1 MLRKEDFEP
10 NMKTE
15 DKIPGAQTE
24 NPAQSQRFGDFIV
37 KYMQNVQDTMELFPG
52 TSFRAINEIFGVLY
66 VPLESMGEIEV
77 TGTSY
82 NSIPKCYTYM
92 DMEAAGESGINRL
105 HDHPYLKLRGKG
117 TAVAVI
123 DSGIDYQNE
132 VFRNAGGSRI
142 AYLWDQSIEEEE
154 QNQSGRELEA
164 ENGDAD
170 NLPGD
175 DIADT
180 EVPYGKLFRKKDID
194 RALASEEPFA
204 IVPSRDTNGHGT
216 ALAGIA
222 AGNMVPGE
230 NFTEPFAIVPS
241 RDTNGHGTALAGIA
255 AGNMVPGE
263 NFTGAAPEATLI
275 IIKVKPAKQYLRNFY
290 LYPPEAEAFQEND
303 VMMAI
308 AFAISQAKKLKMP
321 LSICLGIGSSQG
333 AHLGTNALSQYVDY
347 VANFSQVS
355 VSVAAGNEGNTR
367 NHSTGIFSQGRE
379 QIVTELRVAEREQ
392 GFTIEFWGEP
402 PEIYELSIQSPT
414 GEILE
419 VSSSIGSRTQE
430 LSFVFVETK
439 VYVNYILIERQTGY
453 SLVYIRFFHPAS
465 GIWKI
470 FTQARNQQNVQFH
483 IWLPVEGLISQDT
496 YFLEPSPYT
505 TVTAPGDA
513 RNSITA
519 TAYQHRDGSIYIA
532 AGRGYT
538 PDGMITPH
546 LAAPGVNVKVPLVR
560 GGFGTRSG
568 TSISAAQTAGIA
580 ALLFEWAIIRDN
592 QPFFTGSSVKY
603 YLQRGARRE
612 ENMQYP
618 NPEWGYGKVDLY
630 HTFELLT

>member
-15 DKIPGAQTE
+15 DKIPGAQSE

-37 KYMQNVQDTMELFPG
+37 KYMQNVKDTMELFPG
-52 TSFRAINEIFGVLY
+52 TSFQAINEIFGVLY
-66 VPLESMGEIEV
+66 VPLESMGELEV

-92 DMEAAGESGINRL
+92 DMEAAGASGITRL

-123 DSGIDYQNE
+123 DSGIDYQNA

-142 AYLWDQSIEEEE
+142 AYLWDQS
-154 QNQSGRELEA
+154 LED
-164 ENGDAD
+164 GT
-170 NLPGD
+170 
-175 DIADT
+175 DIAGT
-180 EVPYGKLFRKKDID
+180 EVPYGRLFRKNDID
-194 RALASEEPFA
+194 QALAFEDPFS
-204 IVPSRDTNGHGT
+204 V
-216 ALAGIA
+216 
-222 AGNMVPGE
+222 
-230 NFTEPFAIVPS
+230 VPS

-290 LYPPEAEAFQEND
+290 LYPPDAEVFQEND

-308 AFAISQAKKLKMP
+308 AYAISWAKKLEMP

-470 FTQARNQQNVQFH
+470 FTQARNRQNVQFH

>member
-15 DKIPGAQTE
+15 DKIPGAQSE

-37 KYMQNVQDTMELFPG
+37 KYMQNVKDTMELFPG
-52 TSFRAINEIFGVLY
+52 TSFQAINEIFGVLY
-66 VPLESMGEIEV
+66 VPLESMGELEV

-92 DMEAAGESGINRL
+92 DMEAAGASGITRL
-105 HDHPYLKLRGKG
+105 HNHPYLKLRGKG

-123 DSGIDYQNE
+123 DSGIDYQNA

-142 AYLWDQSIEEEE
+142 AYLWDQS
-154 QNQSGRELEA
+154 LED
-164 ENGDAD
+164 GT
-170 NLPGD
+170 
-175 DIADT
+175 DIAGT
-180 EVPYGKLFRKKDID
+180 EVPYGRLFRKNDID
-194 RALASEEPFA
+194 QALAFEDPFS
-204 IVPSRDTNGHGT
+204 V
-216 ALAGIA
+216 
-222 AGNMVPGE
+222 
-230 NFTEPFAIVPS
+230 VPS

-290 LYPPEAEAFQEND
+290 LYPPDAEVFQEND

-308 AFAISQAKKLKMP
+308 AYAISWAKKLEMP

-379 QIVTELRVAEREQ
+379 QVVTELRVAEREQ
-392 GFTIEFWGEP
+392 GFTMEFWGEP
-402 PEIYELSIQSPT
+402 PEIYGLSIQSPT

-470 FTQARNQQNVQFH
+470 FTQARNRQNVQFH
-483 IWLPVEGLISQDT
+483 MWLPVEGLISQDT

-568 TSISAAQTAGIA
+568 TSISAAQMSGIA

>member
-1 MLRKEDFEP
+1 MLGKEDFEFD
-10 NMKTE
+10 METE
-15 DKIPGAQTE
+15 ENEIPGVQPE
-24 NPAQSQRFGDFIV
+24 NPAQSEHFGDFIV
-37 KYMQNVQDTMELFPG
+37 KYMQNVENTMELFPG
-52 TSFRAINEIFGVLY
+52 TTFQAINEIFGILY
-66 VPLESMGEIEV
+66 VPLENTGELEI

-92 DMEAAGESGINRL
+92 DMEAAGASGITRL

-142 AYLWDQSIEEEE
+142 AYLWDQSLEEE
-154 QNQSGRELEA
+154 SDMGA
-164 ENGDAD
+164 AK
-170 NLPGD
+170 
-175 DIADT
+175 
-180 EVPYGKLFRKKDID
+180 VPYGRLFRKRDID
-194 RALASEEPFA
+194 LALDSENPFS

-222 AGNMVPGE
+222 AGNMVQ
-230 NFTEPFAIVPS
+230 
-241 RDTNGHGTALAGIA
+241 
-255 AGNMVPGE
+255 GE

-290 LYPPEAEAFQEND
+290 LYPPEAEVFQEDD

-308 AFAISQAKKLKMP
+308 AFAIRLAKELGVP
-321 LSICLGIGSSQG
+321 LSICVGIGSSQG

-367 NHSTGIFSQGRE
+367 NHSTGIFSQERE
-379 QIVTELRVAEREQ
+379 KIVTELRVAEREQ
-392 GFTIEFWGEP
+392 GFTMEFWGDP

-470 FTQARNQQNVQFH
+470 FTQGKNKQNVQFH
-483 IWLPVEGLISQDT
+483 MWLPVEGLISQDT

-538 PDGMITPH
+538 PNGMVTPH

-560 GGFGTRSG
+560 GGFGIRSG

-618 NPEWGYGKVDLY
+618 NPEWGYGRVDLY

>member
-15 DKIPGAQTE
+15 DKIPGAQSE

-37 KYMQNVQDTMELFPG
+37 KYMQNVKDTMELFPG
-52 TSFRAINEIFGVLY
+52 TSFQAINEIFGVLY
-66 VPLESMGEIEV
+66 VRLESMGELEV

-92 DMEAAGESGINRL
+92 DMEAAGASGITRL

-123 DSGIDYQNE
+123 DSGIDYQNA

-142 AYLWDQSIEEEE
+142 AYLWDQS
-154 QNQSGRELEA
+154 LED
-164 ENGDAD
+164 GT
-170 NLPGD
+170 
-175 DIADT
+175 DIAGT
-180 EVPYGKLFRKKDID
+180 EVPYGRLFRKNDID
-194 RALASEEPFA
+194 QALAFEDPFS
-204 IVPSRDTNGHGT
+204 V
-216 ALAGIA
+216 
-222 AGNMVPGE
+222 
-230 NFTEPFAIVPS
+230 VPS

-290 LYPPEAEAFQEND
+290 LYPPDAEVFQEND

-308 AFAISQAKKLKMP
+308 AYAISWAKKLEMP

-355 VSVAAGNEGNTR
+355 VSAAAGNEGNTR

-392 GFTIEFWGEP
+392 GFTMEFWGEP
-402 PEIYELSIQSPT
+402 PEIYGLSIQSPT

-430 LSFVFVETK
+430 LSFVFIETK

-470 FTQARNQQNVQFH
+470 FTRGKNRQNVQFH
-483 IWLPVEGLISQDT
+483 MWLPVEGLISQDT

-513 RNSITA
+513 RNSITT

-592 QPFFTGSSVKY
+592 QPFFTGSGVKY

>member
-15 DKIPGAQTE
+15 DKIPGAQSE

-37 KYMQNVQDTMELFPG
+37 KYMQNVKDTMELFPG
-52 TSFRAINEIFGVLY
+52 TSFQAINEIFGVLY
-66 VPLESMGEIEV
+66 VPLESMGELEV

-92 DMEAAGESGINRL
+92 DMEAAGASGITRL

-123 DSGIDYQNE
+123 DSGIDYQNA

-142 AYLWDQSIEEEE
+142 AYLWDQS
-154 QNQSGRELEA
+154 LED
-164 ENGDAD
+164 GT
-170 NLPGD
+170 
-175 DIADT
+175 DIAGT
-180 EVPYGKLFRKKDID
+180 EVPYGRLFRKNDID
-194 RALASEEPFA
+194 QALAFEDPFS
-204 IVPSRDTNGHGT
+204 V
-216 ALAGIA
+216 
-222 AGNMVPGE
+222 
-230 NFTEPFAIVPS
+230 VPS

-290 LYPPEAEAFQEND
+290 LYPPDAEVFQEND

-308 AFAISQAKKLKMP
+308 AYAISWAKKLEMP

-355 VSVAAGNEGNTR
+355 VSAAAGNEENTR

-392 GFTIEFWGEP
+392 GFTMEFWGEP
-402 PEIYELSIQSPT
+402 PEIYGLSIQSPT

-470 FTQARNQQNVQFH
+470 FTRGKNRQNVQFH
-483 IWLPVEGLISQDT
+483 MWLPVEGLISQDT

-513 RNSITA
+513 RNSITT

-592 QPFFTGSSVKY
+592 QPFFTGSGVKY

-618 NPEWGYGKVDLY
+618 NPEWGYGKVNLY

>member
-15 DKIPGAQTE
+15 DKIPGAQSE

-37 KYMQNVQDTMELFPG
+37 KYMQNVKDTMELFPG
-52 TSFRAINEIFGVLY
+52 TSFQAINEIFGVLY
-66 VPLESMGEIEV
+66 VPLESMGELEV

-92 DMEAAGESGINRL
+92 DMEAAGASGITRL

-123 DSGIDYQNE
+123 DSGIDYQNA

-142 AYLWDQSIEEEE
+142 AYLWDQS
-154 QNQSGRELEA
+154 LED
-164 ENGDAD
+164 GT
-170 NLPGD
+170 
-175 DIADT
+175 DIAGT
-180 EVPYGKLFRKKDID
+180 EVPYGRLFRKNDID
-194 RALASEEPFA
+194 QALAFEDPFS
-204 IVPSRDTNGHGT
+204 V
-216 ALAGIA
+216 
-222 AGNMVPGE
+222 
-230 NFTEPFAIVPS
+230 VPS

-290 LYPPEAEAFQEND
+290 LYPPDAEVFQEND

-308 AFAISQAKKLKMP
+308 AYAISWAKKLEMP

-379 QIVTELRVAEREQ
+379 QVVTELRVAEREQ
-392 GFTIEFWGEP
+392 GFTMEFWGEP
-402 PEIYELSIQSPT
+402 PEIYGLSIQSPT

-470 FTQARNQQNVQFH
+470 FTQARNRQNVQFH
-483 IWLPVEGLISQDT
+483 MWLPVEGLISQDT

-513 RNSITA
+513 RNSITT

-592 QPFFTGSSVKY
+592 QPFFTGSGVKY

-618 NPEWGYGKVDLY
+618 NPEWGYGKVNLY

>member
-1 MLRKEDFEP
+1 MFGREDFEFD
-10 NMKTE
+10 MKTE
-15 DKIPGAQTE
+15 ENEIPGVQPE
-24 NPAQSQRFGDFIV
+24 NPAQSEHFGDFIV
-37 KYMQNVQDTMELFPG
+37 KYMQNVENTMELFPG
-52 TSFRAINEIFGVLY
+52 TTFQAVNEIFGILY
-66 VPLESMGEIEV
+66 VPLENTGELEI

-92 DMEAAGESGINRL
+92 DMEAAGASGITRL

-142 AYLWDQSIEEEE
+142 AYLWDQS
-154 QNQSGRELEA
+154 LED
-164 ENGDAD
+164 E
-170 NLPGD
+170 
-175 DIADT
+175 ADT
-180 EVPYGKLFRKKDID
+180 GSAKVPYGRLFRKKDID
-194 RALASEEPFA
+194 LALDSENPFS

-222 AGNMVPGE
+222 AGNMVQ
-230 NFTEPFAIVPS
+230 
-241 RDTNGHGTALAGIA
+241 
-255 AGNMVPGE
+255 GE

-290 LYPPEAEAFQEND
+290 LYPPEAEVFQEDD

-308 AFAISQAKKLKMP
+308 AFAIRLAKELGVP
-321 LSICLGIGSSQG
+321 LSICVGIGSSQG

-367 NHSTGIFSQGRE
+367 NHSTGIFSQERE
-379 QIVTELRVAEREQ
+379 KIVTELRVAEREQ
-392 GFTIEFWGEP
+392 GFTMEFWGEP

-470 FTQARNQQNVQFH
+470 FTQGKNKQNVQFH
-483 IWLPVEGLISQDT
+483 MWLPVEGLISQDT

-513 RNSITA
+513 RNSITS

-538 PDGMITPH
+538 PDGMVTPH

-618 NPEWGYGKVDLY
+618 NPEWGYGRVDLY

>member
-1 MLRKEDFEP
+1 MFGREDFEFD
-10 NMKTE
+10 MKTE
-15 DKIPGAQTE
+15 ENEIPGVQPE
-24 NPAQSQRFGDFIV
+24 NPAQSEHFGDFIV
-37 KYMQNVQDTMELFPG
+37 KYMQNVENTMELFPG
-52 TSFRAINEIFGVLY
+52 TTFQAVNEIFGILY
-66 VPLESMGEIEV
+66 VPLENTGELEI

-92 DMEAAGESGINRL
+92 DMEAAGASGITRL

-142 AYLWDQSIEEEE
+142 AYLWDQSLEEE
-154 QNQSGRELEA
+154 SDMGA
-164 ENGDAD
+164 AK
-170 NLPGD
+170 
-175 DIADT
+175 
-180 EVPYGKLFRKKDID
+180 VPYGRLFRKRDID
-194 RALASEEPFA
+194 LALDSENPFS

-222 AGNMVPGE
+222 AGNMVQ
-230 NFTEPFAIVPS
+230 
-241 RDTNGHGTALAGIA
+241 
-255 AGNMVPGE
+255 GE

-290 LYPPEAEAFQEND
+290 LYPPEAEVFQEDD

-308 AFAISQAKKLKMP
+308 AFAIRLAKELRGP
-321 LSICLGIGSSQG
+321 LSICVGIGSSQG

-367 NHSTGIFSQGRE
+367 NHSTGIFSQERE
-379 QIVTELRVAEREQ
+379 KIVTELRVAEREQ
-392 GFTIEFWGEP
+392 GFTMEFWGEP

-470 FTQARNQQNVQFH
+470 FTQGKNKQNVQFH
-483 IWLPVEGLISQDT
+483 MWLPVEGLISQDT

-538 PDGMITPH
+538 PDGMVTPH

-618 NPEWGYGKVDLY
+618 NPEWGYGRVDLY

>member
-1 MLRKEDFEP
+1 MFGKEDFEFD
-10 NMKTE
+10 METE
-15 DKIPGAQTE
+15 ENEIPGVQPE
-24 NPAQSQRFGDFIV
+24 NPAQSEHFGDFIV
-37 KYMQNVQDTMELFPG
+37 KYMQNVENTMELFPG
-52 TSFRAINEIFGVLY
+52 TIFQAVNEIFGILY
-66 VPLESMGEIEV
+66 VPLENTGELEI

-92 DMEAAGESGINRL
+92 DMEAAGASGITRL

-142 AYLWDQSIEEEE
+142 AYLWDQSLEEE
-154 QNQSGRELEA
+154 SDMGA
-164 ENGDAD
+164 AK
-170 NLPGD
+170 
-175 DIADT
+175 
-180 EVPYGKLFRKKDID
+180 VPYGRLFRKKDID
-194 RALASEEPFA
+194 LALDSENPFS

-222 AGNMVPGE
+222 AGNMVQ
-230 NFTEPFAIVPS
+230 
-241 RDTNGHGTALAGIA
+241 
-255 AGNMVPGE
+255 GE

-290 LYPPEAEAFQEND
+290 LYPPEAEVFQEDD

-308 AFAISQAKKLKMP
+308 AFAIRLAKELGVP
-321 LSICLGIGSSQG
+321 LSICVGIGSSQG

-367 NHSTGIFSQGRE
+367 NHSTGIFSQERE
-379 QIVTELRVAEREQ
+379 RIVTELRVAEREQ
-392 GFTIEFWGEP
+392 GFTMEFWGEP

-419 VSSSIGSRTQE
+419 VSSSIGARTQE

-470 FTQARNQQNVQFH
+470 FTQGKNKQNVQFH
-483 IWLPVEGLISQDT
+483 MWLPVEGLISQDT

-538 PDGMITPH
+538 PDGMVTPH

-618 NPEWGYGKVDLY
+618 NPEWGYGRVDLY

>member
-1 MLRKEDFEP
+1 
-10 NMKTE
+10 
-15 DKIPGAQTE
+15 
-24 NPAQSQRFGDFIV
+24 
-37 KYMQNVQDTMELFPG
+37 MQNVQDTMELFPG
-52 TSFRAINEIFGVLY
+52 ASFQAINEIFGVLY
-66 VPLESMGEIEV
+66 VPLESMGELEV

-92 DMEAAGESGINRL
+92 DMEAAGASGITRL

-123 DSGIDYQNE
+123 DSGIDYQNA

-142 AYLWDQSIEEEE
+142 AYLWDQS
-154 QNQSGRELEA
+154 LED
-164 ENGDAD
+164 GT
-170 NLPGD
+170 
-175 DIADT
+175 DIAGT
-180 EVPYGKLFRKKDID
+180 EVPYGRLFRKNDID
-194 RALASEEPFA
+194 QALAFEDPFS
-204 IVPSRDTNGHGT
+204 V
-216 ALAGIA
+216 
-222 AGNMVPGE
+222 
-230 NFTEPFAIVPS
+230 VPS

-290 LYPPEAEAFQEND
+290 LYPPDAEVFQEND

-308 AFAISQAKKLKMP
+308 AYAISWAKKLEMP

-367 NHSTGIFSQGRE
+367 NHSTGIFSQERE

-392 GFTIEFWGEP
+392 GFTMEFWGEP
-402 PEIYELSIQSPT
+402 PEIYGLSIQSPT

-470 FTQARNQQNVQFH
+470 FTQARNRQNVQFH
-483 IWLPVEGLISQDT
+483 MWLPVEGLISQDT

-560 GGFGTRSG
+560 GDFGTRSG

-580 ALLFEWAIIRDN
+580 ALLFEWALIRDN

>member
-1 MLRKEDFEP
+1 MLGKEDFEFD
-10 NMKTE
+10 METE
-15 DKIPGAQTE
+15 ENEIPGVQPE
-24 NPAQSQRFGDFIV
+24 NPAQSEHFGDFIV
-37 KYMQNVQDTMELFPG
+37 KYMQNVENTMELFPG
-52 TSFRAINEIFGVLY
+52 TTFQAINEIFGILY
-66 VPLESMGEIEV
+66 VPLENTGELEI

-92 DMEAAGESGINRL
+92 DMEAADASGITRL

-142 AYLWDQSIEEEE
+142 AYLWDQSLEEE
-154 QNQSGRELEA
+154 SDMGA
-164 ENGDAD
+164 AK
-170 NLPGD
+170 
-175 DIADT
+175 
-180 EVPYGKLFRKKDID
+180 VPYGRLFRKRDID
-194 RALASEEPFA
+194 LALDSENPFS

-222 AGNMVPGE
+222 AGNMVQ
-230 NFTEPFAIVPS
+230 
-241 RDTNGHGTALAGIA
+241 
-255 AGNMVPGE
+255 GE

-290 LYPPEAEAFQEND
+290 LYPPEAEVFQEDD

-308 AFAISQAKKLKMP
+308 AFAIRLAKELGVP
-321 LSICLGIGSSQG
+321 LSICVGIGSSQG

-367 NHSTGIFSQGRE
+367 NHSTGIFLQERE
-379 QIVTELRVAEREQ
+379 KIVTELRVAEREQ
-392 GFTIEFWGEP
+392 GFTMEFWGEP

-470 FTQARNQQNVQFH
+470 FTQGKNKQNVQFH
-483 IWLPVEGLISQDT
+483 MWLPVEGLISQDT

-538 PDGMITPH
+538 PNGMVTPH

-560 GGFGTRSG
+560 GGFGIRSG

-580 ALLFEWAIIRDN
+580 ALLFEWAIIRNN

-618 NPEWGYGKVDLY
+618 NPEWGYGRVDLY

>member
-1 MLRKEDFEP
+1 MRVLKEKHSGQEYGQPVFAYIYEKGEGRTAMFGREDFEFD
-10 NMKTE
+10 MKTE
-15 DKIPGAQTE
+15 ENEIPGVQPE
-24 NPAQSQRFGDFIV
+24 NPAQSEHFGDFIV
-37 KYMQNVQDTMELFPG
+37 KYMQNVENTMELFPG
-52 TSFRAINEIFGVLY
+52 TTFQAVNEIFGILY
-66 VPLESMGEIEV
+66 VPLENTGELEI

-92 DMEAAGESGINRL
+92 DMEAAGASGITRL
-105 HDHPYLKLRGKG
+105 HDHPYLKLRGRG

-142 AYLWDQSIEEEE
+142 AYLWDQSLEEE
-154 QNQSGRELEA
+154 SDMGA
-164 ENGDAD
+164 AK
-170 NLPGD
+170 
-175 DIADT
+175 
-180 EVPYGKLFRKKDID
+180 VPYGRLFRKRDID
-194 RALASEEPFA
+194 LALDSENPFS

-222 AGNMVPGE
+222 AGNMVQ
-230 NFTEPFAIVPS
+230 
-241 RDTNGHGTALAGIA
+241 
-255 AGNMVPGE
+255 GE

-290 LYPPEAEAFQEND
+290 LYPPEAEVFQEDD

-308 AFAISQAKKLKMP
+308 AFAIRLAKELRVP
-321 LSICLGIGSSQG
+321 LSICVGIGSSQG

-367 NHSTGIFSQGRE
+367 NHSTGIFSQERE
-379 QIVTELRVAEREQ
+379 KIVTELRVAEREQ
-392 GFTIEFWGEP
+392 GFTMEFWGEP

-470 FTQARNQQNVQFH
+470 FTQGKNKQNVQFH
-483 IWLPVEGLISQDT
+483 MWLPVEGLISQDT

-532 AGRGYT
+532 TGRGYT
-538 PDGMITPH
+538 PDGMVTPH

-618 NPEWGYGKVDLY
+618 NPEWGYGRVDLY

>member
-1 MLRKEDFEP
+1 MFGREDFEFD
-10 NMKTE
+10 MKTE
-15 DKIPGAQTE
+15 ENEIPGVQPE
-24 NPAQSQRFGDFIV
+24 NPAQSEHFGDFIV
-37 KYMQNVQDTMELFPG
+37 KYMQNVENTMELFPG
-52 TSFRAINEIFGVLY
+52 TTFQTVNEIFGILY
-66 VPLESMGEIEV
+66 VPLENTGELEI

-92 DMEAAGESGINRL
+92 DMEAAGASGITRL

-142 AYLWDQSIEEEE
+142 AYLWDQSLEEE
-154 QNQSGRELEA
+154 SDMGA
-164 ENGDAD
+164 AK
-170 NLPGD
+170 
-175 DIADT
+175 
-180 EVPYGKLFRKKDID
+180 VPYGRLFRKRDID
-194 RALASEEPFA
+194 LALDSENPFS

-222 AGNMVPGE
+222 AGNMVQ
-230 NFTEPFAIVPS
+230 
-241 RDTNGHGTALAGIA
+241 
-255 AGNMVPGE
+255 GE

-290 LYPPEAEAFQEND
+290 LYPPEAEVFQEDD

-308 AFAISQAKKLKMP
+308 AFAIRLAKELGVP
-321 LSICLGIGSSQG
+321 LSICVGIGSSQG

-367 NHSTGIFSQGRE
+367 NHSTGIFSQERE
-379 QIVTELRVAEREQ
+379 KIVTELRVAEREQ
-392 GFTIEFWGEP
+392 GFTMEFWGEP

-470 FTQARNQQNVQFH
+470 FTQGKNKQNVQFH
-483 IWLPVEGLISQDT
+483 MWLPVEGLISQDT

-538 PDGMITPH
+538 PNGMVTPH

-560 GGFGTRSG
+560 GGFGICSG

-580 ALLFEWAIIRDN
+580 ALLFEWAIIRNN

-618 NPEWGYGKVDLY
+618 NPEWGYGRVDLY

>member
-1 MLRKEDFEP
+1 MFGREDFEFD
-10 NMKTE
+10 MKTE
-15 DKIPGAQTE
+15 ENEIPGVQPE
-24 NPAQSQRFGDFIV
+24 NPAQSEHFGDFIV
-37 KYMQNVQDTMELFPG
+37 KYMQNVENTMELFPG
-52 TSFRAINEIFGVLY
+52 TTFQAVNEIFGILY
-66 VPLESMGEIEV
+66 VPLENTGELEI

-92 DMEAAGESGINRL
+92 DMEAAGASGITRL

-142 AYLWDQSIEEEE
+142 AYLWDQSLEEE
-154 QNQSGRELEA
+154 SDMGA
-164 ENGDAD
+164 AK
-170 NLPGD
+170 
-175 DIADT
+175 
-180 EVPYGKLFRKKDID
+180 VPYGRLFRKRDID
-194 RALASEEPFA
+194 LALDSENPFS

-222 AGNMVPGE
+222 AGNMVQ
-230 NFTEPFAIVPS
+230 
-241 RDTNGHGTALAGIA
+241 
-255 AGNMVPGE
+255 GE

-290 LYPPEAEAFQEND
+290 LYPPEAEVFQEDD
-303 VMMAI
+303 VMRAI
-308 AFAISQAKKLKMP
+308 AFAIRLAKELGVP
-321 LSICLGIGSSQG
+321 LSICVGIGSSQG

-367 NHSTGIFSQGRE
+367 NHSTGIFSQERE
-379 QIVTELRVAEREQ
+379 KIVTELRVAEREQ
-392 GFTIEFWGEP
+392 GFTMEFWGEP

-470 FTQARNQQNVQFH
+470 FTQGKNKQNVQFH
-483 IWLPVEGLISQDT
+483 MWLPVEGLISQDT

-538 PDGMITPH
+538 PNGMVTPH

-560 GGFGTRSG
+560 GGFGIRSG

-580 ALLFEWAIIRDN
+580 ALLFEWAIIRNN

-618 NPEWGYGKVDLY
+618 NPEWGYGRVDLY

>member
-1 MLRKEDFEP
+1 M
-10 NMKTE
+10 
-15 DKIPGAQTE
+15 
-24 NPAQSQRFGDFIV
+24 
-37 KYMQNVQDTMELFPG
+37 
-52 TSFRAINEIFGVLY
+52 FRWKL
-66 VPLESMGEIEV
+66 GEIEV

-92 DMEAAGESGINRL
+92 DMEAAGEIGDKQV

-142 AYLWDQSIEEEE
+142 AYLWDQSIKRKNKISLDGSWKLKMEM
-154 QNQSGRELEA
+154 QIICRGM
-164 ENGDAD
+164 
-170 NLPGD
+170 
-175 DIADT
+175 IADT

-230 NFTEPFAIVPS
+230 TLRSSAGGNPDHHQGKAGKAIS
-241 RDTNGHGTALAGIA
+241 
-255 AGNMVPGE
+255 
-263 NFTGAAPEATLI
+263 PEFL
-275 IIKVKPAKQYLRNFY
+275 

-379 QIVTELRVAEREQ
+379 QIVTELRVAGKRA
-392 GFTIEFWGEP
+392 GL
-402 PEIYELSIQSPT
+402 YHR
-414 GEILE
+414 IL
-419 VSSSIGSRTQE
+419 
-430 LSFVFVETK
+430 
-439 VYVNYILIERQTGY
+439 
-453 SLVYIRFFHPAS
+453 
-465 GIWKI
+465 
-470 FTQARNQQNVQFH
+470 
-483 IWLPVEGLISQDT
+483 
-496 YFLEPSPYT
+496 
-505 TVTAPGDA
+505 
-513 RNSITA
+513 
-519 TAYQHRDGSIYIA
+519 
-532 AGRGYT
+532 GR
-538 PDGMITPH
+538 
-546 LAAPGVNVKVPLVR
+546 
-560 GGFGTRSG
+560 
-568 TSISAAQTAGIA
+568 TAGN
-580 ALLFEWAIIRDN
+580 L
-592 QPFFTGSSVKY
+592 
-603 YLQRGARRE
+603 
-612 ENMQYP
+612 
-618 NPEWGYGKVDLY
+618 
-630 HTFELLT
+630 

>member
-1 MLRKEDFEP
+1 MFGREDFEFD
-10 NMKTE
+10 MKTE
-15 DKIPGAQTE
+15 ENEIPGVQPE
-24 NPAQSQRFGDFIV
+24 NPAQSEHFGDFIV
-37 KYMQNVQDTMELFPG
+37 KYMQNVENTMELFPG
-52 TSFRAINEIFGVLY
+52 TTFQAVNEIFGILY
-66 VPLESMGEIEV
+66 VPLENTGELEI

-92 DMEAAGESGINRL
+92 DMEAAGASGITRL

-123 DSGIDYQNE
+123 DSGIDYQTE

-142 AYLWDQSIEEEE
+142 AYLWDQSLEEE
-154 QNQSGRELEA
+154 SDMGA
-164 ENGDAD
+164 AK
-170 NLPGD
+170 
-175 DIADT
+175 
-180 EVPYGKLFRKKDID
+180 VPYGRLFRKRDID
-194 RALASEEPFA
+194 LALDSENPFS

-222 AGNMVPGE
+222 AGNMVQ
-230 NFTEPFAIVPS
+230 
-241 RDTNGHGTALAGIA
+241 
-255 AGNMVPGE
+255 GE

-290 LYPPEAEAFQEND
+290 LYPPEAEVFQEDD

-308 AFAISQAKKLKMP
+308 AFAIRLAKELGVP
-321 LSICLGIGSSQG
+321 LSICVGIGSSQG

-367 NHSTGIFSQGRE
+367 NHSTGIFSQERE
-379 QIVTELRVAEREQ
+379 KIVTELRVAEREQ
-392 GFTIEFWGEP
+392 GFTMEFWGEP

-470 FTQARNQQNVQFH
+470 FTQGKNKQNVQFH
-483 IWLPVEGLISQDT
+483 MWLPVEGLISQDT

-538 PDGMITPH
+538 PNGMVTPH

-560 GGFGTRSG
+560 GGFGIRSG

-580 ALLFEWAIIRDN
+580 ALLFEWAIIRNN

-618 NPEWGYGKVDLY
+618 NPEWGYGRVDLY

>member
-15 DKIPGAQTE
+15 DKIPGAQSE
-24 NPAQSQRFGDFIV
+24 NPAQSQRFGDFIA
-37 KYMQNVQDTMELFPG
+37 KYMQNVKDTMELFPG
-52 TSFRAINEIFGVLY
+52 TSFQAINEIFGVLY
-66 VPLESMGEIEV
+66 VPLESMGELEV

-92 DMEAAGESGINRL
+92 DMEAAGASGITRL

-123 DSGIDYQNE
+123 DSGIDYQNA

-142 AYLWDQSIEEEE
+142 AYLWDQS
-154 QNQSGRELEA
+154 LED
-164 ENGDAD
+164 GT
-170 NLPGD
+170 
-175 DIADT
+175 DIAGT
-180 EVPYGKLFRKKDID
+180 EVPYGRLFRKNDID
-194 RALASEEPFA
+194 QALAFEDPFS
-204 IVPSRDTNGHGT
+204 V
-216 ALAGIA
+216 
-222 AGNMVPGE
+222 
-230 NFTEPFAIVPS
+230 VPS

-290 LYPPEAEAFQEND
+290 LYPPDAEVFQEND

-308 AFAISQAKKLKMP
+308 AYAISWAKKLEMP

-367 NHSTGIFSQGRE
+367 NHSTGIFSQERE

-392 GFTIEFWGEP
+392 GFTMEFWGEP
-402 PEIYELSIQSPT
+402 PEIYGLSIQSPT

-470 FTQARNQQNVQFH
+470 FTQARNRQNVQFH
-483 IWLPVEGLISQDT
+483 MWLPVEGLISQDT

-568 TSISAAQTAGIA
+568 TSISAAQMSGIA

>member
-1 MLRKEDFEP
+1 MFGREDFEFD
-10 NMKTE
+10 MKTE
-15 DKIPGAQTE
+15 ENEIPGVQPE
-24 NPAQSQRFGDFIV
+24 NPAQSEHFGDFIV
-37 KYMQNVQDTMELFPG
+37 KYMQNVENTMELFPG
-52 TSFRAINEIFGVLY
+52 TTFQAVNEIFGILY
-66 VPLESMGEIEV
+66 VPLENTGELEI

-92 DMEAAGESGINRL
+92 DMEAAGASGITRL

-142 AYLWDQSIEEEE
+142 AYLWDQSLEEE
-154 QNQSGRELEA
+154 SDMGA
-164 ENGDAD
+164 AK
-170 NLPGD
+170 
-175 DIADT
+175 
-180 EVPYGKLFRKKDID
+180 VPYGRLFRKRDID
-194 RALASEEPFA
+194 LALDSENPFS

-222 AGNMVPGE
+222 AGNMVQ
-230 NFTEPFAIVPS
+230 
-241 RDTNGHGTALAGIA
+241 
-255 AGNMVPGE
+255 GE

-290 LYPPEAEAFQEND
+290 LYPPEAEVFQEDD

-308 AFAISQAKKLKMP
+308 AFAIRLAKELGVP
-321 LSICLGIGSSQG
+321 LSICVGIGSSQG

-367 NHSTGIFSQGRE
+367 NHSTGIFSQERE
-379 QIVTELRVAEREQ
+379 KIVTELRVAEREQ
-392 GFTIEFWGEP
+392 GFTMEFWGEP

-470 FTQARNQQNVQFH
+470 FTQGKNKQNVQFH
-483 IWLPVEGLISQDT
+483 MWLPVEGLISQDT

-538 PDGMITPH
+538 PNGMVTPH

>member
-15 DKIPGAQTE
+15 DKIPGAQSE

-37 KYMQNVQDTMELFPG
+37 KYMQNVKDTMELFPG
-52 TSFRAINEIFGVLY
+52 TSFQAINEIFGVLY
-66 VPLESMGEIEV
+66 VPLESMGELEV

-92 DMEAAGESGINRL
+92 DMEAAGASGITRL

-123 DSGIDYQNE
+123 DSGIDYQNA

-142 AYLWDQSIEEEE
+142 AYLWDQS
-154 QNQSGRELEA
+154 LED
-164 ENGDAD
+164 GT
-170 NLPGD
+170 
-175 DIADT
+175 DIAGT
-180 EVPYGKLFRKKDID
+180 EVPYGRLFRKNDID
-194 RALASEEPFA
+194 QALAFEDPFS
-204 IVPSRDTNGHGT
+204 V
-216 ALAGIA
+216 
-222 AGNMVPGE
+222 
-230 NFTEPFAIVPS
+230 VPS

-290 LYPPEAEAFQEND
+290 LYPPDAEVFQEND

-308 AFAISQAKKLKMP
+308 AYAISWAKKLEMP

-367 NHSTGIFSQGRE
+367 NHSTGIFSQERE

-392 GFTIEFWGEP
+392 GFTMEFWGEP
-402 PEIYELSIQSPT
+402 PEIYGLFIQSPT

-470 FTQARNQQNVQFH
+470 FTQARNRQNVQFH
-483 IWLPVEGLISQDT
+483 MWLPVEGLISQDT

-568 TSISAAQTAGIA
+568 TSISAAQMSGIA

>member
-1 MLRKEDFEP
+1 MLGKEDFEFD
-10 NMKTE
+10 METE
-15 DKIPGAQTE
+15 ENEIPGVQPE
-24 NPAQSQRFGDFIV
+24 NPAQSEHFGDFIV
-37 KYMQNVQDTMELFPG
+37 KYMQNVENTMELFPG
-52 TSFRAINEIFGVLY
+52 TTFQAINEIFGILY
-66 VPLESMGEIEV
+66 VPLENTGELEI

-92 DMEAAGESGINRL
+92 DMEAAGASGITRL

-142 AYLWDQSIEEEE
+142 AYLWDQSLEEE
-154 QNQSGRELEA
+154 SDMGA
-164 ENGDAD
+164 AK
-170 NLPGD
+170 
-175 DIADT
+175 
-180 EVPYGKLFRKKDID
+180 VPYGRLFRKRDID
-194 RALASEEPFA
+194 LALDSENPFS

-222 AGNMVPGE
+222 AGNMVQ
-230 NFTEPFAIVPS
+230 
-241 RDTNGHGTALAGIA
+241 
-255 AGNMVPGE
+255 GE

-290 LYPPEAEAFQEND
+290 LYPPEAEVFQEDD

-308 AFAISQAKKLKMP
+308 AFAIRLAKELGVP
-321 LSICLGIGSSQG
+321 LSICVGIGSSQG

-367 NHSTGIFSQGRE
+367 NHSTGIFSQERE
-379 QIVTELRVAEREQ
+379 KIVTELRVAEREQ
-392 GFTIEFWGEP
+392 GFTMEFWGEP

-470 FTQARNQQNVQFH
+470 FTQGKNKQNVQFH
-483 IWLPVEGLISQDT
+483 MWLPVEGLISQDT

-538 PDGMITPH
+538 PDGMVTPH

-580 ALLFEWAIIRDN
+580 SLLFEWAIIRDN

>member
-1 MLRKEDFEP
+1 MFGREDFEFD
-10 NMKTE
+10 MKTE
-15 DKIPGAQTE
+15 ENEIPGVQPE
-24 NPAQSQRFGDFIV
+24 NPAQSEHFGDFIV
-37 KYMQNVQDTMELFPG
+37 KYMQNVENTMELFPG
-52 TSFRAINEIFGVLY
+52 TTFQAVNEIFGILY
-66 VPLESMGEIEV
+66 VPLENTGELEI

-92 DMEAAGESGINRL
+92 DMEAAGASGITRL

-142 AYLWDQSIEEEE
+142 AYLWDQSLEEE
-154 QNQSGRELEA
+154 SDMGA
-164 ENGDAD
+164 AK
-170 NLPGD
+170 
-175 DIADT
+175 
-180 EVPYGKLFRKKDID
+180 VPYGRLFRKRDID
-194 RALASEEPFA
+194 LALDSENPFS

-222 AGNMVPGE
+222 AGNMVQ
-230 NFTEPFAIVPS
+230 
-241 RDTNGHGTALAGIA
+241 
-255 AGNMVPGE
+255 GE

-290 LYPPEAEAFQEND
+290 LYPPEAEVFQEDD

-308 AFAISQAKKLKMP
+308 AFAIRLAKEMGVP
-321 LSICLGIGSSQG
+321 LSICVGIGSSQG

-367 NHSTGIFSQGRE
+367 NHSTGIFSQERE
-379 QIVTELRVAEREQ
+379 KIVTELRVAEREQ
-392 GFTIEFWGEP
+392 GFTMEFWGEP

-470 FTQARNQQNVQFH
+470 FTQGKNKQNVQFH
-483 IWLPVEGLISQDT
+483 MWLPVEGLISQDT

-538 PDGMITPH
+538 PNGMVTPH

-560 GGFGTRSG
+560 GGFGIRSG

-618 NPEWGYGKVDLY
+618 NPEWGYGRVDLY

>member
-15 DKIPGAQTE
+15 DKIPGAQSE

-37 KYMQNVQDTMELFPG
+37 KYMQNVKDTMELFPG
-52 TSFRAINEIFGVLY
+52 TSFQAINEIFGVLY
-66 VPLESMGEIEV
+66 VPLESMGELEV

-92 DMEAAGESGINRL
+92 DMEAAGASGITRL

-123 DSGIDYQNE
+123 DSGIDYQNA

-142 AYLWDQSIEEEE
+142 AYLWDQS
-154 QNQSGRELEA
+154 LED
-164 ENGDAD
+164 GT
-170 NLPGD
+170 
-175 DIADT
+175 DIAGT
-180 EVPYGKLFRKKDID
+180 EVPYGRLFRKNDID
-194 RALASEEPFA
+194 QALASEDPFS
-204 IVPSRDTNGHGT
+204 V
-216 ALAGIA
+216 
-222 AGNMVPGE
+222 
-230 NFTEPFAIVPS
+230 VPS

-290 LYPPEAEAFQEND
+290 LYPPDAEVFQEND
-303 VMMAI
+303 VMMAT
-308 AFAISQAKKLKMP
+308 AYAISWAKKLEMP

-367 NHSTGIFSQGRE
+367 NHSTGIFSQERE

-392 GFTIEFWGEP
+392 GFTMEFWGEP
-402 PEIYELSIQSPT
+402 PEIYGLSIQSPT

-483 IWLPVEGLISQDT
+483 MWLPVEGLISQDT

-560 GGFGTRSG
+560 GSFGTRSG

-592 QPFFTGSSVKY
+592 QPFFTGSGVKY

>member
-15 DKIPGAQTE
+15 DKIPGAQSE

-37 KYMQNVQDTMELFPG
+37 KYMQNVKDTMELFPG
-52 TSFRAINEIFGVLY
+52 TSFQAINEIFGVLY
-66 VPLESMGEIEV
+66 VPLESMGELEV

-92 DMEAAGESGINRL
+92 DMEAAGASGITRL

-123 DSGIDYQNE
+123 DSGSDYQNA

-142 AYLWDQSIEEEE
+142 AYLWDQS
-154 QNQSGRELEA
+154 LED
-164 ENGDAD
+164 GT
-170 NLPGD
+170 
-175 DIADT
+175 DIAGT
-180 EVPYGKLFRKKDID
+180 EVPYGRLFRKNDID
-194 RALASEEPFA
+194 QALAFEDPFS
-204 IVPSRDTNGHGT
+204 V
-216 ALAGIA
+216 
-222 AGNMVPGE
+222 
-230 NFTEPFAIVPS
+230 VPS

-290 LYPPEAEAFQEND
+290 LYPPDAEVFQEND

-308 AFAISQAKKLKMP
+308 AYAISWAKKLEMP

-379 QIVTELRVAEREQ
+379 QVVTELRVAEREQ
-392 GFTIEFWGEP
+392 GFTMEFWGEP
-402 PEIYELSIQSPT
+402 PEIYGLSIQSPT

-470 FTQARNQQNVQFH
+470 FTQARNRQNVQFH
-483 IWLPVEGLISQDT
+483 MWLPVEGLISQDT

-568 TSISAAQTAGIA
+568 TSISAAQMSGIA

>member
-15 DKIPGAQTE
+15 DKIPGAQSE

-37 KYMQNVQDTMELFPG
+37 KYMQNVKDTMELFPG
-52 TSFRAINEIFGVLY
+52 TSFQAINEIFGVLY
-66 VPLESMGEIEV
+66 VPLESMGELEV

-92 DMEAAGESGINRL
+92 DMEAAGASGITRL

-123 DSGIDYQNE
+123 DSGIDYQNA

-142 AYLWDQSIEEEE
+142 VYLWDQS
-154 QNQSGRELEA
+154 LED
-164 ENGDAD
+164 GT
-170 NLPGD
+170 
-175 DIADT
+175 DIAGT
-180 EVPYGKLFRKKDID
+180 EVPYGRLFRKNDID
-194 RALASEEPFA
+194 QALASEDPFS
-204 IVPSRDTNGHGT
+204 V
-216 ALAGIA
+216 
-222 AGNMVPGE
+222 
-230 NFTEPFAIVPS
+230 VPS

-290 LYPPEAEAFQEND
+290 LYPPDAEVFQEND

-308 AFAISQAKKLKMP
+308 AYAISWAKKLEMP

-367 NHSTGIFSQGRE
+367 NHSTGIFSQERE

-392 GFTIEFWGEP
+392 GFTVEFWGEP

-470 FTQARNQQNVQFH
+470 FTQARNRQNVQFH
-483 IWLPVEGLISQDT
+483 MWLPVEGLISQDT

-560 GGFGTRSG
+560 GDFGTRSG

>member
-15 DKIPGAQTE
+15 DKIPGAQSE

-37 KYMQNVQDTMELFPG
+37 KYMQNVKDTMELFPG
-52 TSFRAINEIFGVLY
+52 TSFQAINEIFGVLY
-66 VPLESMGEIEV
+66 VPLESMGELEV

-92 DMEAAGESGINRL
+92 DMEAAGASGITRL

-123 DSGIDYQNE
+123 DSGIDYQNA

-142 AYLWDQSIEEEE
+142 AYLWDQS
-154 QNQSGRELEA
+154 LED
-164 ENGDAD
+164 GT
-170 NLPGD
+170 
-175 DIADT
+175 DIAGT
-180 EVPYGKLFRKKDID
+180 EVPYGRLFRKNDID
-194 RALASEEPFA
+194 QALAFEDPFS
-204 IVPSRDTNGHGT
+204 V
-216 ALAGIA
+216 
-222 AGNMVPGE
+222 
-230 NFTEPFAIVPS
+230 VPS

-290 LYPPEAEAFQEND
+290 LYPPDAEVFQEND

-308 AFAISQAKKLKMP
+308 AYAISWAKKLEMP

-367 NHSTGIFSQGRE
+367 NHSTGIFSQERE

-392 GFTIEFWGEP
+392 GFTMEFWGEQ
-402 PEIYELSIQSPT
+402 PEIYGLSIQSPT

-470 FTQARNQQNVQFH
+470 FTQARNRQNVQFH
-483 IWLPVEGLISQDT
+483 MWLPVEGLISQDT

>member
-15 DKIPGAQTE
+15 DKIPGAQSE

-37 KYMQNVQDTMELFPG
+37 KYMQNVKDTMELFSG
-52 TSFRAINEIFGVLY
+52 TSFQAINEIFGVLY
-66 VPLESMGEIEV
+66 VPLESMGELEV

-92 DMEAAGESGINRL
+92 DMEAAGASGITRL

-123 DSGIDYQNE
+123 DSGIDYQNA

-142 AYLWDQSIEEEE
+142 AYLWDQS
-154 QNQSGRELEA
+154 LED
-164 ENGDAD
+164 GT
-170 NLPGD
+170 
-175 DIADT
+175 DIAGT
-180 EVPYGKLFRKKDID
+180 EVPYGRLFRKNDID
-194 RALASEEPFA
+194 QALAFEDPFS
-204 IVPSRDTNGHGT
+204 V
-216 ALAGIA
+216 
-222 AGNMVPGE
+222 
-230 NFTEPFAIVPS
+230 VPS

-290 LYPPEAEAFQEND
+290 LYPPDAEVFQEND

-308 AFAISQAKKLKMP
+308 AYAISWAKKLEMP

-367 NHSTGIFSQGRE
+367 NHSTGIFSQERE
-379 QIVTELRVAEREQ
+379 QIVTELRMAEREQ
-392 GFTIEFWGEP
+392 GFTMEFWGEP
-402 PEIYELSIQSPT
+402 PEIYGLSIQSPT

-470 FTQARNQQNVQFH
+470 FTQARNRQNVQFH
-483 IWLPVEGLISQDT
+483 MWLPVEGLISQDT

-560 GGFGTRSG
+560 GDFGTRSG

>member
-1 MLRKEDFEP
+1 MFGREDFEFD
-10 NMKTE
+10 MKTE
-15 DKIPGAQTE
+15 ENEIPGVQPE
-24 NPAQSQRFGDFIV
+24 NPAQSEHFGDFIV
-37 KYMQNVQDTMELFPG
+37 KYMQNVENTMELFPG
-52 TSFRAINEIFGVLY
+52 TTFQAVNEIFGILY
-66 VPLESMGEIEV
+66 VPLENTGELEI

-92 DMEAAGESGINRL
+92 DMEAAGASGITRL

-142 AYLWDQSIEEEE
+142 AYLWDQSLEEE
-154 QNQSGRELEA
+154 SDMGA
-164 ENGDAD
+164 AK
-170 NLPGD
+170 
-175 DIADT
+175 
-180 EVPYGKLFRKKDID
+180 VPYGRLFRKRDID
-194 RALASEEPFA
+194 LALDSENPFS

-222 AGNMVPGE
+222 AGNMVQ
-230 NFTEPFAIVPS
+230 
-241 RDTNGHGTALAGIA
+241 
-255 AGNMVPGE
+255 GE

-290 LYPPEAEAFQEND
+290 LYPPEAEVFQEDD

-308 AFAISQAKKLKMP
+308 AFAIRLAKELRVP
-321 LSICLGIGSSQG
+321 LSICVGIGSSQG

-367 NHSTGIFSQGRE
+367 NHSTGIFSQERE
-379 QIVTELRVAEREQ
+379 KIVTELRVAEREQ
-392 GFTIEFWGEP
+392 GFTMEFWGEP

-470 FTQARNQQNVQFH
+470 FTQGKNKQNVQFH
-483 IWLPVEGLISQDT
+483 MWLPVEGLISQDT

-538 PDGMITPH
+538 PDGMVTPH

-560 GGFGTRSG
+560 GGFGIRSG

-580 ALLFEWAIIRDN
+580 ALLFEWAIIRNN

-618 NPEWGYGKVDLY
+618 NPEWGYGRVDLY

>member
-1 MLRKEDFEP
+1 MLGKEDFEFD
-10 NMKTE
+10 METE
-15 DKIPGAQTE
+15 ENEIPGVQPE
-24 NPAQSQRFGDFIV
+24 NPAQSEHFGDFIV
-37 KYMQNVQDTMELFPG
+37 KYMQNVENTMELFPG
-52 TSFRAINEIFGVLY
+52 TTFQAINEIFGILY
-66 VPLESMGEIEV
+66 VPLENTGELEI

-92 DMEAAGESGINRL
+92 DMEAAGASGITRL

-132 VFRNAGGSRI
+132 VFQNAGGSRI
-142 AYLWDQSIEEEE
+142 AYLWDQSLEEE
-154 QNQSGRELEA
+154 SDMGA
-164 ENGDAD
+164 AK
-170 NLPGD
+170 
-175 DIADT
+175 
-180 EVPYGKLFRKKDID
+180 VPYGRLFRKRDID
-194 RALASEEPFA
+194 LALDSENPFS

-222 AGNMVPGE
+222 AGNMVQ
-230 NFTEPFAIVPS
+230 
-241 RDTNGHGTALAGIA
+241 
-255 AGNMVPGE
+255 GE

-290 LYPPEAEAFQEND
+290 LYPPEAEVFQEDD

-308 AFAISQAKKLKMP
+308 AFAIRLAKELGVP
-321 LSICLGIGSSQG
+321 LSICVGIGSSQG

-367 NHSTGIFSQGRE
+367 NHSTGIFSQERE
-379 QIVTELRVAEREQ
+379 KIVTELRVAEREQ
-392 GFTIEFWGEP
+392 GFTMEFWGEP

-470 FTQARNQQNVQFH
+470 FTQGKNKQNVQFH
-483 IWLPVEGLISQDT
+483 MWLPVEGLISQDT

-538 PDGMITPH
+538 PNGMVTPH

-560 GGFGTRSG
+560 GGFGIRSG

-580 ALLFEWAIIRDN
+580 ALLFEWAIIRNN

-618 NPEWGYGKVDLY
+618 NPEWGYGRVDLY

>member
-15 DKIPGAQTE
+15 DKIPGAQSE

-37 KYMQNVQDTMELFPG
+37 KYMQNVKDTMELFPG
-52 TSFRAINEIFGVLY
+52 TSFQAINEIFGVLY
-66 VPLESMGEIEV
+66 VPLESMGELEV

-92 DMEAAGESGINRL
+92 DMEAAGASGITRL

-123 DSGIDYQNE
+123 DSGIDYQNA

-142 AYLWDQSIEEEE
+142 AYLWDQS
-154 QNQSGRELEA
+154 LED
-164 ENGDAD
+164 GT
-170 NLPGD
+170 
-175 DIADT
+175 DIAGT
-180 EVPYGKLFRKKDID
+180 EVPYGRLFRKNDID
-194 RALASEEPFA
+194 QALAFEDPFS
-204 IVPSRDTNGHGT
+204 V
-216 ALAGIA
+216 
-222 AGNMVPGE
+222 
-230 NFTEPFAIVPS
+230 VPS

-290 LYPPEAEAFQEND
+290 LYPPDAEVFQEND

-308 AFAISQAKKLKMP
+308 AYAISWAKKLEMP

-367 NHSTGIFSQGRE
+367 NHSTGIFSQERE

-392 GFTIEFWGEP
+392 GFTMEFWGEP
-402 PEIYELSIQSPT
+402 PEIYGLSIQSPT

-470 FTQARNQQNVQFH
+470 FTQARNRQNVQFH
-483 IWLPVEGLISQDT
+483 MWLPVEGLISQDT

-546 LAAPGVNVKVPLVR
+546 LAAPGVNVKVPLALEPAPEPASLPHR
-560 GGFGTRSG
+560 CPALRLFCLNGPSYGI
-568 TSISAAQTAGIA
+568 TSRFLQEAA
-580 ALLFEWAIIRDN
+580 
-592 QPFFTGSSVKY
+592 
-603 YLQRGARRE
+603 
-612 ENMQYP
+612 
-618 NPEWGYGKVDLY
+618 
-630 HTFELLT
+630 

>member
-1 MLRKEDFEP
+1 MFGREDFEFD
-10 NMKTE
+10 MKTE
-15 DKIPGAQTE
+15 ENEIPGVQPE
-24 NPAQSQRFGDFIV
+24 NPAQSEHFGDFIV
-37 KYMQNVQDTMELFPG
+37 KYMQKVENTMELFPG
-52 TSFRAINEIFGVLY
+52 TTFQTVNEIFGILY
-66 VPLESMGEIEV
+66 VPLENTGELEI

-92 DMEAAGESGINRL
+92 DMEAAGASGITRL

-142 AYLWDQSIEEEE
+142 AYLWDQSLEEE
-154 QNQSGRELEA
+154 SDMGA
-164 ENGDAD
+164 AK
-170 NLPGD
+170 
-175 DIADT
+175 
-180 EVPYGKLFRKKDID
+180 VPYGRLFRKRDID
-194 RALASEEPFA
+194 LALDSENPFS

-222 AGNMVPGE
+222 AGNMVQ
-230 NFTEPFAIVPS
+230 
-241 RDTNGHGTALAGIA
+241 
-255 AGNMVPGE
+255 GE

-290 LYPPEAEAFQEND
+290 LYPPEAEVFQEDD

-308 AFAISQAKKLKMP
+308 AFAIRLAKELGVP
-321 LSICLGIGSSQG
+321 LSICVGIGSSQG

-367 NHSTGIFSQGRE
+367 NHSTGIFSQERE
-379 QIVTELRVAEREQ
+379 KIVTELRVAEREQ
-392 GFTIEFWGEP
+392 GFTMEFWGEP

-414 GEILE
+414 GEILK

-470 FTQARNQQNVQFH
+470 FTQGKNKQNVQFH
-483 IWLPVEGLISQDT
+483 MWLPVEGLISQDT

-538 PDGMITPH
+538 PDGMVTPH

-618 NPEWGYGKVDLY
+618 NPEWGYGRVDLY